1 MLFNHS
7 LKSQITKTDLM
18 LFKRLWRS
26 PILKEGSHISCYT
39 TVEEHLLGSGSEG
52 SMEISSLIIKTMG
65 LIRVHLEAAMQQHR
79 PSLKARTQGR
89 RFLSAQQKRYRGTV
103 GKQLRSDMLC
113 CPPVLCCGLSIVIT
127 HPYQLH
133 LTLQGFAVE
142 GVVVSNMLSFHE
154 PSCHWNCR
162 SLRACIFKLKWLTLP
177 IYVS

>member
-1 MLFNHS
+1 
-7 LKSQITKTDLM
+7 M

-39 TVEEHLLGSGSEG
+39 TVEEHLLRSESVG

-133 LTLQGFAVE
+133 LTLQRFAVE

-154 PSCHWNCR
+154 PSCH
-162 SLRACIFKLKWLTLP
+162 
-177 IYVS
+177 